1 MYKAIKDINP
11 DRMIR
16 SVCEIAKAGLGRYYA
31 AGGGLPYTAVVETPD
46 QFDLSGFS
54 LRYAAI
60 GQIGVAKWC
69 KSHPED
75 ACSLPDLWTRIIN
88 NKNKA
93 IHIGDYALGLW
104 AGILSEADD
113 SAAFAKLLSD
123 GWANAAD
130 SCDAVE
136 LGWIVQACTLAV
148 RNRSELESISKPIL
162 DEAKARLIRLFVPGS
177 DLFQKHD
184 RPGACRAVSRRV
196 ACFADQVYPIVALS
210 NYGAAFDDRQC
221 VECAANATDQ
231 ICRLQG
237 PLGQWWW
244 HYDARNGKI
253 CEEYPVF
260 SVHQDA
266 MAPMAI
272 LASDRAAGADHM
284 QEIELGLRWLFGE
297 NELNSSML
305 LEEAGIIWRDIEKR
319 EPGKL
324 SRNLRAILCTAGL
337 GPLHRFAGK
346 CCMGFRMNRE
356 CRPYHLGWILYAWA
370 DFDKRKEP
378 ASEV

>member
-1 MYKAIKDINP
+1 MNL
-11 DRMIR
+11 DRMVR
-16 SVCEIAKAGLGRYYA
+16 LVCEIAKAGLGRYYA
-31 AGGGLPYTAVVETPD
+31 ADDGLPYSAAVEQPD
-46 QFDLSGFS
+46 QFELSGFS

-60 GQIGVAKWC
+60 SQIGIAEWR

-75 ACSLPDLWTRIIN
+75 TSSLPDLWAKIIN
-88 NKNKA
+88 NKNKS

-113 SAAFAKLLSD
+113 SAMFAKLLSD
-123 GWANAAD
+123 GWKNRAD
-130 SCDAVE
+130 SCNAVE
-136 LGWIVQACTLAV
+136 LGWIVQACALAV

-162 DEAKARLIRLFVPGS
+162 DEARARLIRLFVPGPG
-177 DLFQKHD
+177 LFQRHN
-184 RPGACRAVSRRV
+184 RPGVGRAVSRRV
-196 ACFADQVYPIVALS
+196 ACFADQVYPILALS
-210 NYGAAFDDRQC
+210 NYGAVFGDKQC
-221 VECAANATDQ
+221 VEYAAGAAEQ

-244 HYDARNGKI
+244 HYDARGGKI

-260 SVHQDA
+260 SVHQDS

-272 LASDRAAGADHM
+272 LASDRANGGDHVK
-284 QEIELGLRWLFGE
+284 EIELGLRWLFGE
-297 NELNSSML
+297 NELNSNML

-324 SRNLRAILCTAGL
+324 SRNLRAVLCTAGL
-337 GPLHRFAGK
+337 GPLHRLAGR
-346 CCMGFRMNRE
+346 CSLGFRINYE
-356 CRPYHLGWILYAWA
+356 CRPYHLGWIMYAWA
-370 DFDKRKEP
+370 DFAKRKEP